1 MLHGRYDCGAYTR
14 LQFLRSV
21 SHSVG
26 AHSSRLCDFVEDGSD
41 DDDDADVAA
50 TDSPSNSQADSQVVD
65 TPQTND
71 DNCEVCLIAPRNPRV
86 ALVPCGHQ
94 RFCIDCANRVHDQGR
109 GCPIRIICFQVT
121 VENVGDV
128 FLGHSVYRRIYT
140 LELKRIPKPGSTV
153 FLGGLNRAFWA

>member
-1 MLHGRYDCGAYTR
+1 LHGRYDCGAYTR

-94 RFCIDCANRVHDQGR
+94 RFCVDYAKL
-109 GCPIRIICFQVT
+109 T
-121 VENVGDV
+121 VSMTRDADV
-128 FLGHSVYRRIYT
+128 QSVERT
-140 LELKRIPKPGSTV
+140 SLSS
-153 FLGGLNRAFWA
+153 

>member
-41 DDDDADVAA
+41 DDADVAA
-50 TDSPSNSQADSQVVD
+50 TDSPSNSQTDSQVVD

-94 RFCIDCANRVHDQGR
+94 RFCIDCANCVHDQGR
-109 GCPIRIICFQVT
+109 GCPICRSDITIVLTLYWHSANCTELNCRT
-121 VENVGDV
+121 VDE
-128 FLGHSVYRRIYT
+128 FR
-140 LELKRIPKPGSTV
+140 
-153 FLGGLNRAFWA
+153 W